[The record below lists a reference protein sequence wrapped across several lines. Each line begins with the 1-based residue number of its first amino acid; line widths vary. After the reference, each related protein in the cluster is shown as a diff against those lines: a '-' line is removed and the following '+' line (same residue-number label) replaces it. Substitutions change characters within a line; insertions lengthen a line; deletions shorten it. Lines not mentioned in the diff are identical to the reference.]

1 MKLPRSPEKPPAR
14 APSPSKHAPVKL
26 DHLQRRRSPS
36 PTKASNPMQ
45 FVSPQ
50 VGSPVKTSVT
60 PVSPV
65 VKTVDMAPTGGFR
78 SVLASKASGA
88 STSPIKNSTP
98 AGYRA
103 PSPSK
108 EAPTFRSV
116 SPSKVNR
123 SGSPTKSKDESF
135 ITSLKAQG
143 FEETSSKS
151 KLVYNFE
158 KKEEEGEKE
167 MTNYAD
173 NFFLKNDEAAK
184 GERDTAGRKKM
195 GEASN
200 VVEEEEEEEEEENNG
215 GRRRDQLSP
224 MRDNMVGS
232 HHLILWSGQARW
244 IHMITDDNTKLNDDR
259 L

>member
-1 MKLPRSPEKPPAR
+1 MKATSPAKALSPLKDDFHNGRRARLANLASKFKQLDEEEEVFKEEAKLPRSPEKPPAR

-36 PTKASNPMQ
+36 PTKASNNPMQ

-50 VGSPVKTSVT
+50 VGSPVKASVT

-65 VKTVDMAPTGGFR
+65 KTADMAPTGGFR

-88 STSPIKNSTP
+88 STSPVKNSTP
-98 AGYRA
+98 SGYRA

-123 SGSPTKSKDESF
+123 PASPTKSKDESF

-158 KKEEEGEKE
+158 KKEKEEKE
-167 MTNYAD
+167 KERANNAD

-184 GERDTAGRKKM
+184 GGRDT
-195 GEASN
+195 
-200 VVEEEEEEEEEENNG
+200 
-215 GRRRDQLSP
+215 
-224 MRDNMVGS
+224 
-232 HHLILWSGQARW
+232 
-244 IHMITDDNTKLNDDR
+244 T
-259 L
+259 